1 MVYTET
7 VADDVYIRA
16 DDSTGRRSRA
26 SQITARK
33 LRYER
38 ERGVTLTLVSKSY
51 SETYGFLS
59 RSEFRY
65 SMRRAPRV
73 TMPGSDLTSP
83 AGLINGFPVMGAY
96 TVGILAAAARAG
108 GHTGPRGFVPDRKF
122 TAGGWVAYL
131 ESARMREMTRGES

>member
-1 MVYTET
+1 MPAYTET

-16 DDSTGRRSRA
+16 DDTTGRRSRA

-33 LRYER
+33 LSYQR
-38 ERGVTLTLVSKSY
+38 ERGVILTLVSKSY
-51 SETYGFLS
+51 SETFGFLS

-65 SMRRAPRV
+65 RVSRV
-73 TMPGSDLTSP
+73 TMYGSDLNSP
-83 AGLINGFPVMGAY
+83 ADLTDGFPLKAAY

-108 GHTGPRGFVPDRKF
+108 SYGHIANPRF

-131 ESARMREMTRGES
+131 ESARMREMARGES